1 MAARIS
7 QNLAESVEQADNGKA
22 RITQN
27 FVESLEQA
35 DNGKARITQ
44 AFVESL
50 EQADNG
56 KARITQV
63 CVEVVHTGAC
73 ADPVGCP
80 APWTPPTPDPYPVPS
95 LGGPLYLNF
104 DEKTPDWGNFGQQF
118 PDQNP
123 EFNTLQ
129 SARVRFFIFA
139 YEGLSQAEVNTI
151 EKHYESTRRAL
162 SFSLTHP
169 RTAEVITKVRYIR
182 RPNTDHR
189 RSWARTFTVELAK
202 YSN

>member
-1 MAARIS
+1 MAARNT
-7 QNLAESVEQADNGKA
+7 QNATEVIDQPDNQKARFTQGAVEVIDQADNQKA
-22 RITQN
+22 LFTQGA
-27 FVESLEQA
+27 VEVI
-35 DNGKARITQ
+35 D
-44 AFVESL
+44 
-50 EQADNG
+50 QADNG

-63 CVEVVHTGAC
+63 CVEVLHSGGC

-80 APWTPPTPDPYPVPS
+80 APWTPPVPDPYPVPS

-118 PDQNP
+118 PDLNP

-139 YEGLSQAEVNTI
+139 YEGLSQADVNMI
-151 EKHYESTRRAL
+151 ENHYESTRGGL